1 MNQKENEYTP
11 KLKDE
16 VDMTLMALS
25 LWSRKNF
32 IVSFTALIT
41 SVALLISL
49 SNPTIHRSYSSFILP
64 NETSMTLINMLYDTE
79 ETRDSVFRGF
89 LNKLTSPIVQKEA
102 FINGNY
108 EAKFNKENMPID
120 DIDTFILNSLGE
132 ISVSPPSRTILDMEL
147 NLLNEK
153 PYIAYLEGQFPII
166 MSNYLNEL
174 IVLADS
180 KAIDQILEVS
190 KLNINNRI
198 SVIQER
204 ATQLT
209 MEINDEI
216 RREKYK
222 AQRFR
227 LNEIFLLSESAQL
240 AKNLDILE
248 NNFNQLNDSE
258 ISIAIGDGN
267 VPNWYL
273 YGAKA
278 LLEQVSNL
286 QNRSVD
292 HFNEEV
298 VILENELD
306 AVKNNNQLI
315 TLIKRQDFQLDLEKV
330 NSMQL
335 RSVAK
340 SKVMPSALKWVLLL
354 SVIFGFLFSIVVA
367 LIMNL
372 FKPFQLEHI

>member
-16 VDMTLMALS
+16 VDMTLMALA
-25 LWSRKNF
+25 LWSRKKF

-222 AQRFR
+222 AQQFR

-306 AVKNNNQLI
+306 AVRNNNQLI

-372 FKPFQLEHI
+372 FKPFQLEPI

>member
-222 AQRFR
+222 AQQFR

-372 FKPFQLEHI
+372 FKPFQLEPI

>member
-25 LWSRKNF
+25 LWSRKKF

-222 AQRFR
+222 AQQFR

-306 AVKNNNQLI
+306 AVRNNNQLI

-372 FKPFQLEHI
+372 FKPFQLEPI

>member
-25 LWSRKNF
+25 LWSRKKF

-222 AQRFR
+222 AQQFR

-306 AVKNNNQLI
+306 AVRNNNQLI

>member
-25 LWSRKNF
+25 LWSRKKF

-41 SVALLISL
+41 SVAVLISL

-222 AQRFR
+222 AQQFR

-306 AVKNNNQLI
+306 AVRNNNQLI

-372 FKPFQLEHI
+372 FKPFQLEPI